1 MANTL
6 IDEQLLDSIPI
17 DLIRPLLVLSIRA
30 AHLHTI
36 EDCRK
41 LLKDVR
47 KLSKR
52 CSDAG
57 GESLYY
63 VHLYNVAAQRLH
75 VLLAVQRKV
84 RKMDP
89 TAKAEDINISRW
101 RVDVSTKGQ
110 YSSWFVSFKRGGL
123 DQRRMEEYIRTV
135 ITEASDDWL

>member
-1 MANTL
+1 MAKTL
-6 IDEQLLDSIPI
+6 VDEQLLDSIPD

-30 AHLHTI
+30 AHLDTI

-47 KLSKR
+47 KISKR

-63 VHLYNVAAQRLH
+63 VHLYNIAAQRLD

-84 RKMDP
+84 RQTDP
-89 TAKAEDINISRW
+89 SAKAEYINISRW
-101 RVDVSTKGQ
+101 SVAVSTKGQ
-110 YSSWFVSFKRGGL
+110 YRSWFVSFKRGGL
-123 DQRRMEEYIRTV
+123 DKRRMEEYIRTV